1 MSRAKFAGTAD
12 VAAKAAKAAGRSA
25 WWAKYKDSL
34 RYALHV
40 ITHPFDGFWDL
51 THEHRGTLAAANTF
65 LILFLITRV
74 LKLLCTSF
82 QFINSPV
89 QHVNVFEEM
98 GSLLLPFLI
107 LCLANWAM
115 TTLFDG
121 KGRFKDI
128 YIGMCYALV
137 PYILIQLPMILVSN
151 MLTYEE
157 GSLYT
162 VMLSISV
169 IWCAFLVFVGLME
182 IHDYGPGKTF
192 IFLIVTIVGAAV
204 ILFLML
210 VFFSLLS
217 DAVAFFV
224 SFYREIVFRLN

>member
-1 MSRAKFAGTAD
+1 MSTAKSVSKPAARAGDGK
-12 VAAKAAKAAGRSA
+12 AKAWLSR
-25 WWAKYKDSL
+25 YRQSL
-34 RYALHV
+34 RYALYV

-51 THEHRGTLAAANTF
+51 IHEKKGSIAAANTF
-65 LILFLITRV
+65 LILFLLIRV
-74 LKLLCTSF
+74 LKLIATNF
-82 QFINSPV
+82 QFISAPI
-89 QHVNVFEEM
+89 QHINVFEEM
-98 GSLLLPFLI
+98 GSLLLPFLV
-107 LCLANWAM
+107 LCVANWAM
-115 TTLFDG
+115 TTLFEG

-128 YIGMCYALV
+128 YMGMCYALV

-157 GSLYT
+157 GSFYSVL
-162 VMLSISV
+162 LAFSV

-192 IFLIVTIVGAAV
+192 IFLIVTVVGACV

>member
-1 MSRAKFAGTAD
+1 MSTAKSASKPAVRADDGK
-12 VAAKAAKAAGRSA
+12 AKAWLSR
-25 WWAKYKDSL
+25 YRQSL
-34 RYALHV
+34 RYALYV

-51 THEHRGTLAAANTF
+51 IHEKKGSIAAANTSLIMF
-65 LILFLITRV
+65 LLIRV
-74 LKLLCTSF
+74 LKLIATNF
-82 QFINSPV
+82 QFISAPI
-89 QHVNVFEEM
+89 QHINVFEEM
-98 GSLLLPFLI
+98 GSLLLPFI
-107 LCLANWAM
+107 VLCVANWAM
-115 TTLFDG
+115 TTLFEG

-128 YIGMCYALV
+128 YMGMCYALV

-157 GSLYT
+157 GSFYSVL
-162 VMLSISV
+162 LAFSV
-169 IWCAFLVFVGLME
+169 IWCFFLVFVGLME

-192 IFLIVTIVGAAV
+192 IFLIVTVVGACV